1 MTIEE
6 FTKIIGEN
14 TQLPYGQTISYA
26 KENYGKELCLL
37 EETDGEWKI
46 KDMKKPSE
54 LDYETGLRYFMS
66 MVKMS
71 EAKRLP
77 ADEFKKLLEMMSK
90 DYKRQ

>member
-1 MTIEE
+1 MTIDE
-6 FTKIIGEN
+6 FTKIVGEN
-14 TQLPYGQTISYA
+14 SRMPYSRVISYA

-54 LDYETGLRYFMS
+54 LDYKTGLRYFMS

-71 EAKRLP
+71 GAKRLP
-77 ADEFKKLLEMMSK
+77 PDKFEKLLKMIAK
-90 DYKRQ
+90 DYNK

>member
-6 FTKIIGEN
+6 FTKIVGEN
-14 TQLPYGQTISYA
+14 SRMPYSRVISYA
-26 KENYGKELCLL
+26 KENYGKELYLL

-54 LDYETGLRYFMS
+54 LDYECGLRYFIS

-71 EAKRLP
+71 GAKRLS
-77 ADEFKKLLEMMSK
+77 AGEFKKLLEMMAK
-90 DYKRQ
+90 DYNK

>member
-6 FTKIIGEN
+6 FTEIVGEN
-14 TQLPYGQTISYA
+14 SRMPYSLTISYA

-54 LDYETGLRYFMS
+54 LDYKTGLRYFMS
-66 MVKMS
+66 TVKMS
-71 EAKRLP
+71 EVKRLSSN
-77 ADEFKKLLEMMSK
+77 EFEKLLKMIAK
-90 DYKRQ
+90 DYNK